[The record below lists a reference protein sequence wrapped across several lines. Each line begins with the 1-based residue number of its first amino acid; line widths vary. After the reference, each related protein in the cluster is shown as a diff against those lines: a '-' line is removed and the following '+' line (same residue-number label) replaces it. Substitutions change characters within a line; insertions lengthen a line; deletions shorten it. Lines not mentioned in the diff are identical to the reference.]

1 MKPQDGIVRPWDLT
15 LQRLLWS
22 ALVLVL
28 VGVVAA
34 GTWSLLR
41 GALAG
46 RTPGEDVPPRLPVY
60 GSVPDFSLTERSGRQ
75 VGGSDLRG
83 RVWIANFIYTHCPD
97 ACPLQS
103 GQMARLQAE
112 FAAEGD
118 VRLVSITVDP
128 AQDTPEVL
136 SGYADRFG
144 AIPGRWLFLTG
155 EKEAIYRLAR
165 GAFRL
170 GVVEAGEVGESPL
183 DEAFPPPRSP
193 DREARGPVGAWI
205 LPGLLRWAFEPAPAL
220 AHPGHAIQLVMHSSR
235 FVLVDRVS
243 RIRGYYDSADG
254 ESLRR
259 LPQHVRA
266 LLREP

>member
-97 ACPLQS
+97 TCPLQS

-183 DEAFPPPRSP
+183 DEAFPPPRLP
-193 DREARGPVGAWI
+193 DREARGRVGARI
-205 LPGLLRWAFEPAPAL
+205 FSQASAL
-220 AHPGHAIQLVMHSSR
+220 AHPGHAVRLVLHSSR
-235 FVLVDRVS
+235 FVLVDRGA

-259 LPQHVRA
+259 LRQHVRA

>member
-46 RTPGEDVPPRLPVY
+46 RLWGAGSSPRLPVY

-83 RVWIANFIYTHCPD
+83 KVWIANFIYTHCPD
-97 ACPLQS
+97 TCPLQS

-112 FAAEGD
+112 FAAEGG

-128 AQDTPEVL
+128 ERDTPEVL
-136 SGYADRFG
+136 SRYADRFG
-144 AIPGRWLFLTG
+144 AAPDRWLFLTG
-155 EKEAIYRLAR
+155 ERAAIYGLAR

-183 DEAFPPPRSP
+183 DEAFPPL
-193 DREARGPVGAWI
+193 RGRVGAR
-205 LPGLLRWAFEPAPAL
+205 LLRGLWRWPLGPAPAL
-220 AHPGHAIQLVMHSSR
+220 AHPGHAFRLVMHSAR
-235 FVLVDRVS
+235 FALVDRRG

-259 LPQHVRA
+259 LRQHVRA
-266 LLREP
+266 LLRET